1 MPRRRIGKR
10 RVLALVRLWR
20 ERLHLTDWKVSVLV
34 EPIPPE
40 EDCKAYCQA
49 QPEYREMVVAVD
61 NEAVTPDELEATIV
75 HELLHGHVEHLAG
88 LALAMA
94 GDDPVKREVVRLAE
108 ESLVV
113 TLERAFMEAYATP
126 APPSLPAA

>member
-20 ERLHLTDWKVSVLV
+20 ERLHLSDWKLSLLV

-40 EDCKAYCQA
+40 EDAKAYCQA

-61 NEAVTPDELEATIV
+61 PDAVTPDELESTVV
-75 HELLHGHVEHLAG
+75 HELLHAHVEQLAG

-94 GDDPVKREVVRLAE
+94 GEDPIKREVVRQAE
-108 ESLVV
+108 EALVV
-113 TLERAFMEAYATP
+113 RLERAFMEAYA
-126 APPSLPAA
+126 AP